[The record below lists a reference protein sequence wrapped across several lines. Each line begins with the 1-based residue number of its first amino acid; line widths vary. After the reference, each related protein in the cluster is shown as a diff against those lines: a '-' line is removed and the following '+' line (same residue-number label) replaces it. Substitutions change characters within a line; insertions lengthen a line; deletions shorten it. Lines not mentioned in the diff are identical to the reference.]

1 MTRPWIAVLLVT
13 TALAAQACHRPVD
26 NSIYAP
32 ALQRIVTGTPA
43 WVDHTALGAKL
54 WTIEQHVYQQRQFL
68 PAWVN
73 GDAPAPAMDQLVRA
87 LERADAHGLDPARYG
102 IKDLAAARAQATD
115 KAGRTRFSIDAVPPM
130 DARLTYAYLQYAADL
145 LGWTHDPR
153 EVYEN
158 WRAVPQRD
166 DLAARL
172 DDALSTGRIGE
183 TLDAL
188 APTHPQYKGLQ
199 AALAAERAHPDGHLE
214 QLKMN
219 LERWRWMPRDLGDR
233 YVLVNVPAYQ
243 MQVIDNGHPV
253 VAMRVIVGSPETPT
267 PLFSDEMTY
276 VVFSPYWNI
285 PESII
290 RKETIP
296 HMAKDPDYLERNHIE
311 VVGTNGRPVDDP
323 SAIDWSDDAALAKL
337 RFRQAPGPE
346 NALGLVKF
354 IFPNHFSVYLHDTP
368 NDRLFAKPQ
377 RDLSHGCIRVE
388 NPVALARYV
397 LRGRPEWTDERITTA
412 MHAKSQQVVT
422 LKQHLPVHIGYW
434 TAWVEPDGKTVTYTG
449 DPYGIDAAHERLLR
463 GETPRPVKA
472 SPTPAAA

>member
-1 MTRPWIAVLLVT
+1 MTRPLLAALIVT
-13 TALAAQACHRPVD
+13 AALAAQACHRPVD

-32 ALQRIVTGTPA
+32 ALQRIVTGTPG
-43 WVDHTALGAKL
+43 WVDHTALGARL
-54 WTIEQHVYQQRQFL
+54 WTIERHFYQQRQFM

-73 GDAPAPAMDQLVRA
+73 GDAPAPAMAGLVRA
-87 LERADAHGLDPARYG
+87 LERSDEHGLDPLRYG
-102 IKDLAAARAQATD
+102 LKDFAAARAQATD
-115 KAGRTRFSIDAVPPM
+115 KAGTLRFAIDAVPPM
-130 DARLTYAYLQYAADL
+130 DARMTYAYLQYAADL
-145 LGWTHDPR
+145 LGWTHNPR
-153 EVYEN
+153 DVYEN
-158 WRAVPQRD
+158 WRTEPQRD

-172 DDALSTGRIGE
+172 DDAVSTGRVGE

-199 AALAAERAHPDGHLE
+199 AALATERAHPDGHLD

-243 MQVIDNGHPV
+243 MQVIDQGHPV
-253 VAMRVIVGSPETPT
+253 VAMRVIVGRADTPT

-276 VVFSPYWNI
+276 IVFSPYWNI

-290 RKETIP
+290 KKETIP
-296 HMAKDPDYLERNHIE
+296 HMVRDPDYLERNHIE
-311 VVGTNGRPVDDP
+311 VVGTNGKTVDNP
-323 SAIDWSDDAALAKL
+323 SAIDWSNDAAVEKL

-354 IFPNHFSVYLHDTP
+354 IFPNHFNVYLHDTP
-368 NDRLFAKPQ
+368 NDGLFSKRD
-377 RDLSHGCIRVE
+377 RDLSHGCIRLE
-388 NPVALARYV
+388 NPVALAQYV
-397 LRGRPEWTDERITTA
+397 LRNRPEWTAERIADA

-422 LKQHLPVHIGYW
+422 LKHHLPVHIGYW
-434 TAWVEPDGKTVTYTG
+434 TAWVEPDGRTVTYTA

-463 GETPRPVKA
+463 GETPQPVKA